1 MKFLYLDIK
10 DLDEVMKALYK
21 VHFGASAW
29 KELGLHLGIYQ
40 PKLEIIKEK
49 DDKACL
55 QKIIGLWLECQ
66 DGVNDKGGPTWFTLI
81 QGIKTTGNIAAAES
95 LQAKYVI

>member
-1 MKFLYLDIK
+1 
-10 DLDEVMKALYK
+10 MKALYE
-21 VHFGASAW
+21 VQFGASTW
-29 KELGLHLGIYQ
+29 KELGLFLGLYH

-66 DGVNDKGGPTWFTLI
+66 DGVNEKGGPTWLTLI
-81 QGIKTTGNIAAAES
+81 QGIETTGNKAAAER
-95 LQAKYVI
+95 LDKYIQLALMKNQTEYT